1 MTVVYFNADS
11 YVLLNILT
19 VGLSEMAT
27 SIISRQF
34 SFLLTGWEDFIE
46 VVAMKA
52 SRPISFLSSH
62 AVSVWARGREGR

>member
-1 MTVVYFNADS
+1 MTFVYFNTDS

-34 SFLLTGWEDFIE
+34 SFLLTG
-46 VVAMKA
+46 
-52 SRPISFLSSH
+52 
-62 AVSVWARGREGR
+62 